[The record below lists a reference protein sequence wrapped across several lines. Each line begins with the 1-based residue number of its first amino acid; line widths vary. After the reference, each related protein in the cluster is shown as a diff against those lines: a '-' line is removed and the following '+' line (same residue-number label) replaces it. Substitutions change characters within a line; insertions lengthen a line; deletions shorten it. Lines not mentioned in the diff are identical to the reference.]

1 MAFITVRHLEGEARR
16 DMVCTYDDEQM
27 LKIARDAFKDNQYVR
42 VADMEKEGQLLEL
55 LESAFTT
62 TNSIDSLWYKNLNID
77 VEENAKK
84 GCRSTSVG
92 DIVQINGDSYLV
104 CGAGW
109 IHLDSGDKV

>member
-16 DMVCTYDDEQM
+16 DLVCSFDDEKR

-42 VADMEKEGQLLEL
+42 VADMVNEGLLGSLLEW
-55 LESAFTT
+55 AFVS
-62 TNSIDSLWYKNLNID
+62 TNSIDYPWYKNISIG

-104 CGAGW
+104 CSVGW
-109 IHLDSGDKV
+109 IHLDSGDRI